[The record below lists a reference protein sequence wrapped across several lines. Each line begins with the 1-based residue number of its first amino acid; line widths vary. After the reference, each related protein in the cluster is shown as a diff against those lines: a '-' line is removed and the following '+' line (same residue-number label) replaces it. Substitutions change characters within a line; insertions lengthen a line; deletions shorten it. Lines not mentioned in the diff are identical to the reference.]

1 MGAKYDFCGWATKN
15 DIQCSDGL
23 TIRKDAFKAQDGQ
36 RVPLVFRHQHD
47 SVDNILGHAV
57 LENRDE
63 GVYMYGYF
71 NDSKEAQAAKQR
83 VQHGDITQLSIYA
96 NQLQKRAQDVMHGMI
111 REVSLV
117 LAGANPGAKIERVSL
132 EHSDGSWEELDD
144 EFVFY
149 PGMDLILEHEDKEES
164 EEKGGDK
171 KFDPEAIYN
180 SMNDK
185 QKALLHFMVGE
196 ASGVS
201 HEDDIDEEY
210 EEDLEHEDGE
220 TFNPKEVYESLN
232 EEQKDLLHY
241 MVGEAAASAESKD
254 DDEDEDEEIAQEDD
268 FDDEDYD
275 DEDDSLEH
283 EGGYEMKNN
292 VFEQYGPAASAATGT
307 LTKEQSS
314 EIFHDAMKSGSL
326 KDAFFAHTAEYGIED
341 IEFLFPDNKSLD
353 TPPSWIKRDTGW
365 VSVVLGGVHHTPFSR
380 IKSMHANITADEARA
395 KGYVKGN
402 RKEEEVFTLLK
413 RTTDPQM
420 IYKKQKMDR
429 DDIIDI
435 TDFDVVSWI
444 KAEMRMMLDE
454 EIARAILI
462 GDGRSAVSDDKI
474 KEDRVRPIWTD
485 DELYT
490 INVVVE
496 LEEGDGDDEKAAKMI
511 RKSIKDRKFY
521 KGAGNPI
528 LFTTEDML
536 TNMLLLTD
544 LNGRDMYDSVE
555 KLATKLRVSKIV
567 TVPVMENKTRTVTID
582 NVSHTRELAGIIV
595 NLQDYNV
602 GADKGGAIS
611 MFEDFDID
619 YNQEKYLIETKI
631 SGAMTTPYGAMAIEF
646 EVVAAG

>member
-1 MGAKYDFCGWATKN
+1 
-15 DIQCSDGL
+15 
-23 TIRKDAFKAQDGQ
+23 
-36 RVPLVFRHQHD
+36 
-47 SVDNILGHAV
+47 
-57 LENRDE
+57 
-63 GVYMYGYF
+63 
-71 NDSKEAQAAKQR
+71 
-83 VQHGDITQLSIYA
+83 
-96 NQLQKRAQDVMHGMI
+96 
-111 REVSLV
+111 
-117 LAGANPGAKIERVSL
+117 
-132 EHSDGSWEELDD
+132 
-144 EFVFY
+144 
-149 PGMDLILEHEDKEES
+149 
-164 EEKGGDK
+164 
-171 KFDPEAIYN
+171 
-180 SMNDK
+180 
-185 QKALLHFMVGE
+185 
-196 ASGVS
+196 
-201 HEDDIDEEY
+201 
-210 EEDLEHEDGE
+210 
-220 TFNPKEVYESLN
+220 
-232 EEQKDLLHY
+232 
-241 MVGEAAASAESKD
+241 
-254 DDEDEDEEIAQEDD
+254 
-268 FDDEDYD
+268 
-275 DEDDSLEH
+275 
-283 EGGYEMKNN
+283 
-292 VFEQYGPAASAATGT
+292 
-307 LTKEQSS
+307 
-314 EIFHDAMKSGSL
+314 
-326 KDAFFAHTAEYGIED
+326 
-341 IEFLFPDNKSLD
+341 
-353 TPPSWIKRDTGW
+353 
-365 VSVVLGGVHHTPFSR
+365 
-380 IKSMHANITADEARA
+380 
-395 KGYVKGN
+395 
-402 RKEEEVFTLLK
+402 
-413 RTTDPQM
+413 
-420 IYKKQKMDR
+420 
-429 DDIIDI
+429 
-435 TDFDVVSWI
+435 
-444 KAEMRMMLDE
+444 MMLDE